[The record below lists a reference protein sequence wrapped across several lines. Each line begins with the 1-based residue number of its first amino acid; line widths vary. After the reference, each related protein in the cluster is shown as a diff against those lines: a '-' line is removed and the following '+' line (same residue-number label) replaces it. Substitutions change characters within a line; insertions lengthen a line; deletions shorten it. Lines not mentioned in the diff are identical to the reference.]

1 MAVIFDEVVTELEGP
16 PPAPE
21 ASDRGRE
28 RRVPDRRA
36 LLRRLWQEERRRDAR
51 RRLRLEAD

>member
-1 MAVIFDEVVTELEGP
+1 MAVIFDEVVTELEAP
-16 PPAPE
+16 TPAPE
-21 ASDRGRE
+21 ADVPGRE

-36 LLRRLWQEERRRDAR
+36 LLRRLWQEERRRDVR